1 MFGVEKI
8 RDPYYDELTKS
19 VFSELNSKYGEAR
32 ENKDSRGLKILS
44 PEEALNELKE
54 LIKNPNTSRHFN
66 K

>member
-8 RDPYYDELTKS
+8 RDPYYDELSRS
-19 VFSELNSKYGEAR
+19 VFSELNSKYGETR

-44 PEEALNELKE
+44 PEEALKELKE
-54 LIKNPNTSRHFN
+54 LVKNPATSKHFG

>member
-19 VFSELNSKYGEAR
+19 VFSELNSKYGETR